1 MSFNVQTLKSA
12 SDDLIPSFLR
22 EAQNGTTSA
31 INHDSLME
39 WGLITKG
46 ARIINNDNV
55 NNLEVKIHSKQGTSL
70 IIPPNSE
77 LVLSEWFSAIFI
89 TPDGTTGNFQL
100 TLEVANLNEAR
111 KIPLGRKRN

>member
-12 SDDLIPSFLR
+12 SDENVPSFLR
-22 EAQNGTTSA
+22 EAENGTTSA
-31 INHDSLME
+31 IAHDSLME

-46 ARIINNDNV
+46 ARVINNDSV
-55 NNLEVKIHSKQGTSL
+55 NNLLVQLHSKQGTSL

-77 LVLSEWFSAIFI
+77 LVLNEWFSSIFI

-100 TLEVANLNEAR
+100 TLEVADLKEAR
-111 KIPLGRKRN
+111 K